1 MIYFISSIFFHVM
14 SILFDNITVV
24 GGYSFVLTLSTFFL
38 MLSIYLIIILFFKK
52 RYFLFVLSLIMIFDS
67 WYITKD
73 IINRFNF
80 L

>member
-14 SILFDNITVV
+14 SVLFDNITVV

-52 RYFLFVLSLIMIFDS
+52 DIF
-67 WYITKD
+67 Y
-73 IINRFNF
+73 
-80 L
+80 LCCH